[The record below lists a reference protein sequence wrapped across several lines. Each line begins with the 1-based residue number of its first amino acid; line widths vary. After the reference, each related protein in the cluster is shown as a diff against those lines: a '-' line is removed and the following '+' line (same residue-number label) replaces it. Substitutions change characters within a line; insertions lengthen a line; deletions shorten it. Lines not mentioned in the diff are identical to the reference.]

1 MKDFFYCSQSSLCVI
16 LILLV
21 TAFMRIV
28 DVLNTD
34 MGINSCLNFSK
45 STLLLHLTIQMCVN
59 ITVAAGRLLWRGL
72 SWKQRARTPIRATAL
87 RRRNSLRYARD
98 EEQ

>member
-72 SWKQRARTPIRATAL
+72 SWKRRGTHFGMCATRSYLFCVVEADIS
-87 RRRNSLRYARD
+87 N
-98 EEQ
+98 